1 MTKDVKFGENPLG
14 YEKISVL
21 LRRFAIPSIV
31 AMLVSSLYNIVDQI
45 FIGWGVGTLGNGATN
60 VAFPFTTICLAL
72 SLTIGVG
79 AAARFSLELGKGN
92 KREAGYSVGVSVG
105 AGAFAGLLCLVVFE
119 AFAQPMLLAFGA
131 TDNILPLALEY
142 VRVTALGMPVLVVT
156 NTVSNLIHADG
167 SPRYSMMCMLV
178 GAVLNTI
185 LDPIFIFVFDM
196 GMSGAAWATV
206 ISQFTSF
213 FVTIYY
219 LKSFKSLTLDSDC
232 FKPGI
237 KRTLHT
243 MSLGL
248 SNGLNQAAICLV
260 QIVMNNSLTHYGA
273 LTQYGADIPLSAV
286 GVVMKVNSIIMSVF
300 IGIQQGTR
308 PIMGFNYGAKQY
320 ARVKETFKL
329 GIIVDTVFAAVG
341 FIIFE
346 FFPQYVLLIFG
357 KGDNPLYTEFGI
369 LFMRVFL
376 STVIINGVQFLSAN
390 FFSSIGKP
398 LKGIMLSLSRQCLFI
413 IPLILI
419 LPRLWGLGLY
429 GIVISGPIADILA
442 VILSVVFVVKEFKD
456 MNRLEKENA

>member
-1 MTKDVKFGENPLG
+1 MTNDVKIKENPLG

-21 LRRFAIPSIV
+21 LRRFAVPSIIS
-31 AMLVSSLYNIVDQI
+31 MLVSSLYNIVDQI
-45 FIGWGVGTLGNGATN
+45 FIGQGVGTVGNGATN

-79 AAARFSLELGKGN
+79 GAARFSLELGRGN
-92 KREAGYSVGVSVG
+92 KKEASYSIGVATV
-105 AGAFAGLLCLVVFE
+105 AGAMAGLLCLVCFE
-119 AFAQPMLLAFGA
+119 AFARPMLTAFGA
-131 TDNILPLALEY
+131 TPTIMPYALDY
-142 VRVTALGMPVLVVT
+142 VRVTALGMPVLIVT

-167 SPRYSMMCMLV
+167 SPKYSMLCMAV

-185 LDPIFIFVFDM
+185 LDPLFIFVFHM
-196 GMSGAAWATV
+196 GIAGAAWATV
-206 ISQFTSF
+206 TSQVVSF
-213 FVTIYY
+213 FVTVYY
-219 LKSFKSLTLDSDC
+219 LKKFKSVKVTKEC
-232 FKPGI
+232 FRPGI

-248 SNGLNQAAICLV
+248 SNGLNQAAVCLV

-273 LTQYGADIPLSAV
+273 LSKFGTDIPLSAV

-320 ARVKETFKL
+320 DRVKETYKL
-329 GIIVDTVFAAVG
+329 GIIVDTVFAAFG
-341 FIIFE
+341 FIAFE
-346 FFPQYVLLIFG
+346 FFPHVILNIFG
-357 KGDNPLYTEFGI
+357 KGNALYTEFGI

-376 STVIINGVQFLSAN
+376 CTMIINGIQFLSAN

-398 LKGIMLSLSRQCLFI
+398 IKGILLSMSRQCLFI

-429 GIVISGPIADILA
+429 GIMISGPIADVMA
-442 VILSVVFVVKEFKD
+442 VILSVIFVSMEFKN
-456 MNRLEKENA
+456 MNKLAREGK

>member
-1 MTKDVKFGENPLG
+1 MTNDVKIKENPLG

-21 LRRFAIPSIV
+21 LKRFAIPSIV
-31 AMLVSSLYNIVDQI
+31 SMLVSSLYNIVDQI
-45 FIGWGVGTLGNGATN
+45 FIGHGVGTVGNGATN

-79 AAARFSLELGKGN
+79 SAARFALELGKGN
-92 KREAGYSVGVSVG
+92 KKEAGYSIGVSTV
-105 AGAFAGLLCLVVFE
+105 AGAVAGLLCLVFFEVF
-119 AFAQPMLLAFGA
+119 ARQMLTAFGA
-131 TDNILPLALEY
+131 TPTIMPYALDY

-167 SPRYSMMCMLV
+167 SPKYSMLCMAV

-196 GMSGAAWATV
+196 GIAGAAWATV
-206 ISQFTSF
+206 ISQVVSF
-213 FVTIYY
+213 FVTVYY
-219 LKSFKSLTLDSDC
+219 LKKFKSVKVTREC
-232 FKPGI
+232 FRPGI

-248 SNGLNQAAICLV
+248 SNGLNQAAVCLV
-260 QIVMNNSLTHYGA
+260 QIVMNNSLTYYGA
-273 LTQYGADIPLSAV
+273 LSKFGTDIPLSAV
-286 GVVMKVNSIIMSVF
+286 GVVMKVNSIVMSVF

-320 ARVKETFKL
+320 DRVKETYKL
-329 GIIVDTVFAAVG
+329 GILVDVVFAAFG
-341 FIIFE
+341 FILFE
-346 FFPQYVLLIFG
+346 FFPHLILNIFG
-357 KGDNPLYTEFGI
+357 KGNALYTEFGI

-376 STVIINGVQFLSAN
+376 CTVIINGIQFLSAN

-398 LKGIMLSLSRQCLFI
+398 VKGIMLSMCRQCLFI

-419 LPRLWGLGLY
+419 LPRLWNLGLY
-429 GIVISGPIADILA
+429 GIMMSGPIADIMA
-442 VILSVVFVVKEFKD
+442 VILSIILIKREFKD
-456 MNRLEKENA
+456 MDRLVREGK